1 MNAQRQLTR
10 GTAGAALLD
19 LDLWPEI
26 STEGM
31 DDAERQRVTR
41 WHNVLSAY
49 VRGAIVGPQLREE
62 HLAWRQLLRLFNKCV
77 EVAPDGRL
85 AGWRGLLRNAGRK
98 LYARSASIGNVNGAS
113 GALYQVFRKYPKIRE
128 YLVALVL
135 KQPIPGH
142 THEARIS
149 NVQVHQEFLK
159 RCKEAGIGAQE
170 WPFIARWQGRRSI
183 DRFIADVVAQNDAR
197 AVRARYGQI
206 AAGKM
211 YTGTG
216 QNRILLARDPL
227 DVIEMDAH
235 RMDVIGVVD
244 LPTLKGTLW
253 IPIERLLI
261 LLICDAASGAAL
273 GYAVVIRRECS
284 AEDILVAAVPMV
296 KPWKQRQLD
305 PGMEYTPGAGLPL
318 GTITDLC
325 PFGASILKVDNAL
338 INYSWAA
345 IDRLAG
351 RLGCTVN
358 FGQVRKWMRR
368 ALIERLFGAL
378 EAAGFQRVVSTVGS
392 NTIDPRR
399 DHPVKA
405 AVKHRVR
412 LKLLL
417 DLIDLEITR
426 YNATASEGR
435 FGLTPLESMSQI
447 VDPHNTRT
455 LFPVLPPT
463 TALYPELDTLTFAAK
478 ITGSI
483 ERGRRPRIKFK
494 RGLYTN
500 PSIAQSPQLIGES
513 VILHVHSDDIRTVKV
528 FLAKSGASLGT
539 ATVGGMW
546 AVQPHSLRFR
556 KLVCDYIDDGR
567 LKLDG
572 STDPVTALH
581 RLLAREA
588 ASRHKPK
595 APKVSKAATI
605 LADEARATGVA
616 LDASTR
622 RSEHKA
628 ASRPLSHRAPHFQPQ
643 VGGLRYG
650 R

>member
-1 MNAQRQLTR
+1 MNTPRQLTR
-10 GTAGAALLD
+10 RTAPAALLD
-19 LDLWPEI
+19 LDRWPKI
-26 STEGM
+26 STENMG
-31 DDAERQRVTR
+31 DADRQLVTC
-41 WHNVLSAY
+41 WHNLLSAY
-49 VRGAIVGPQLREE
+49 IHGAIVGPQLRQQ

-77 EVAPDGRL
+77 QIDVDGRL
-85 AGWRGLLRNAGRK
+85 VGWRGLLHNAGRK
-98 LYARSASIGNVNGAS
+98 LYARSAPIDNTKGAS
-113 GALYQVFRKYPKIRE
+113 GALYQVFRKYPQVRE

-149 NVQVHQEFLK
+149 NKEVHQEFLK
-159 RCKEAGIGAQE
+159 RCKEAGIGALE
-170 WPFIARWQGRRSI
+170 WPFTARWQGRRSL
-183 DRFIADVVAQNDAR
+183 DRFIADVVAANDAR
-197 AVRARYGQI
+197 AVRARYGEI
-206 AAGKM
+206 AASKM
-211 YTGTG
+211 FTGTG

-235 RMDVIGVVD
+235 RVDLIGVVD
-244 LPTLKGTLW
+244 LPTVKGTLW
-253 IPIERLLI
+253 IPIQRLLI
-261 LLICDAASGAAL
+261 LLICDAASGVVL

-284 AEDILVAAVPMV
+284 SEDVLAAAVPMV

-305 PGMEYTPGAGLPL
+305 PGMEYAPGAGLPL
-318 GTITDLC
+318 GTIAGLF

-338 INYSWAA
+338 INYSWAV

-351 RLGCTVN
+351 RLGCAVN

-368 ALIERLFGAL
+368 PLVERLFGVL
-378 EAAGFQRVVSTVGS
+378 EAAGFQRVVSTMGS
-392 NTIDPRR
+392 NTVDPRR

-417 DLIDLEITR
+417 DLIDLEIAR
-426 YNATASEGR
+426 YNVTTSEGR
-435 FGLTPLESMSQI
+435 FGLTPFESLSQI
-447 VDPHNTRT
+447 VGPHNTRT

-463 TALYPELDTLTFAAK
+463 TALSPELDVLIFHAT
-478 ITGSI
+478 ITGSV

-494 RGLYTN
+494 RALYTN
-500 PSIAQSPQLIGES
+500 PSIAQSPQLIGEP
-513 VILHVHSDDIRTVKV
+513 VILHVHPGEIRTVEV

-539 ATVGGMW
+539 ATVGGLW
-546 AVQPHSLRFR
+546 AAQPHSLRFR

-581 RLLAREA
+581 RLLAKEA
-588 ASRHKPK
+588 ANHHKPK
-595 APKVSKAATI
+595 APKVSKAATM
-605 LADEARATGVA
+605 LADESHSTGFA
-616 LDASTR
+616 LGAPTR
-622 RSEHKA
+622 QPQHRPA
-628 ASRPLSHRAPHFQPQ
+628 PQPLSHRAPHFKPQ